1 MTTLPLQ
8 RQASLAC
15 LKRLVWLPFTL
26 WSLAASPLLI
36 ATEDR
41 TYTEEREACD
51 QYSATKRPLFG
62 DLHIHSR
69 LSFDSYLSSQRNGPD
84 EVYEYAKGLPI
95 TVPGADGE
103 QTVIAQIDRP
113 LDFAALTDHGEFLGQ
128 VEACQNPDTM
138 LGKLWPM
145 CMMSRS
151 QNLWVQLLAASW
163 WTSLG
168 GQTESE
174 PTPSSIC
181 LFEDCD
187 ANQINVWQDVQTA
200 AERHYDRS
208 SNCSFTSF
216 VGYEYTD
223 AINQN
228 NLHRNVI
235 FRNDNVTDAPISVYE
250 TRKSVLSL
258 WQQLNDQCI
267 NGDKGCDVLAIPH
280 NSNLSGG
287 LMFKDPKTPE
297 ELKLR
302 RSMEPLVELV
312 QHKGA
317 SECRYDRLTGRGV
330 DTTDELCDFEQIPSD
345 NLHMLGTVEGEMR
358 SESGQEVPID
368 QFAPRTM
375 IRNVLKDGVALRST
389 LGANPFQFGFIGS
402 TDTHSATAGGAQ
414 EQGYVGHLGRR
425 DSEYRNVQDHFVSN
439 PGGHAVVWAEENS
452 RDAIFE
458 AMRRRETYATSGT
471 RPTVRFFG
479 GNYPA
484 DACKA
489 VNRTELGYQQGV
501 PMGGVIESKGLGET
515 AQFLVYAQK
524 DAGTLTHPGYDLQRI
539 QIIKGWADADG
550 KTHEQVFE
558 VAGNPNNGASV
569 DPNSCAAVGT
579 GYSELCTVW
588 EDPNFDPEENAFYYA
603 RVVENPS
610 CRWSTLQCMDA
621 GVNPFSDQCQE
632 QSSAASQKAREQQG
646 ATGEVYK
653 NCCRS
658 AENEAFYSPVIQERA
673 WTSPIWIQSAL

>member
-1 MTTLPLQ
+1 MNKTTLAP
-8 RQASLAC
+8 
-15 LKRLVWLPFTL
+15 LKRLTHIAITL
-26 WSLAASPLLI
+26 TLSAFCVSALAADKREY
-36 ATEDR
+36 TEDR
-41 TYTEEREACD
+41 EACS
-51 QYSATKRPLFG
+51 QYSSTKRPLFG

-84 EVYEYAKGLPI
+84 EVYNYAKGLPI

-113 LDFAALTDHGEFLGQ
+113 LDFAGLTDHGEFLGQ
-128 VEACQNPDTM
+128 VEACQNPDTL
-138 LGKLWPM
+138 LGKVWPM

-151 QNLWVQLLAASW
+151 QNLWIQLISASW

-168 GQTESE
+168 GQNEVE
-174 PTPSSIC
+174 PSPSAIC
-181 LFEDCD
+181 LFEDCE
-187 ANQINVWQDVQTA
+187 AKQISVWQEVQAA

-208 SNCSFTSF
+208 ANCEFTSF

-223 AINQN
+223 AVNQN

-235 FRNDNVTDAPISVYE
+235 FRNNKVTEAPISTYE
-250 TRKSVLSL
+250 TQKSLLSL
-258 WQQLNDQCI
+258 WQQLDEQCI
-267 NGDKGCDVLAIPH
+267 QGTEGCDVLAIPH

-287 LMFKDPKTPE
+287 LMFQDPKSPE
-297 ELKLR
+297 ELRLR

-317 SECRYDRLTGRGV
+317 SECRYDRLAGRGV
-330 DTTDELCDFEQIPSD
+330 DTTDELCDFEQIPGD

-358 SESGQEVPID
+358 SEDGALVDID
-368 QFAPRTM
+368 NFAPRNM
-375 IRNVLKDGVALRST
+375 IRNVLKDGVALRSK
-389 LGANPFQFGFIGS
+389 LGENPFQFGFIGS

-414 EQGYVGHLGRR
+414 EKGYVGHLGRR

-471 RPTVRFFG
+471 RPIVRFFG
-479 GNYPA
+479 GDYPA
-484 DACKA
+484 DACTA
-489 VNRTELGYQQGV
+489 VNRAELGYDNGV
-501 PMGGVIESKGLGET
+501 PMGGVIESAELDGP
-515 AQFLVYAQK
+515 ARFLVYAQK
-524 DAGTLTHPGYDLQRI
+524 DAGTATHPGYDLQRI
-539 QIIKGWADADG
+539 QIIKGWADSEG

-558 VAGNPNNGASV
+558 VAGNPNNGATV

-588 EDPNFDPEENAFYYA
+588 EDPNYNADENAFYYA

-621 GVNPFSDQCQE
+621 GVNPFSDQCE
-632 QSSAASQKAREQQG
+632 AQSLAASAKAREEQG
-646 ATGEVYK
+646 AVGEVYE

-658 AENEAFYSPVIQERA
+658 ADNEAFYSPVIQERA

>member
-1 MTTLPLQ
+1 MNKT
-8 RQASLAC
+8 SLAP
-15 LKRLVWLPFTL
+15 LKRLSNIAATL
-26 WSLAASPLLI
+26 TLSAFCVSALASDKGEY
-36 ATEDR
+36 TEDR
-41 TYTEEREACD
+41 EACS
-51 QYSATKRPLFG
+51 QYSITKRPLFG

-84 EVYEYAKGLPI
+84 EVYNYAKGLPL
-95 TVPGADGE
+95 TLPGANGE

-128 VEACQNPDTM
+128 VDACQNPDSI

-145 CMMSRS
+145 CMMSRA
-151 QNLWVQLLAASW
+151 QNLWVQLIAASW
-163 WTSLG
+163 WTRLG
-168 GQTESE
+168 GQTTGE
-174 PTPSSIC
+174 PSPSNVC

-187 ANQINVWQDVQTA
+187 GRQISVWNEVQDA

-208 SNCSFTSF
+208 SDCSFTTF

-223 AINQN
+223 ASNQN

-235 FRNDNVTDAPISVYE
+235 FRNEHTTKAPISIYE
-250 TRKSVLSL
+250 TGQSVVEL
-258 WQQLNDQCI
+258 WTQLEEQCI
-267 NGDKGCDVLAIPH
+267 KGDEGCDVLAIPH

-287 LMFKDPKTPE
+287 MMFKDPKTPD
-297 ELKLR
+297 ELRLR

-317 SECRYDRLTGRGV
+317 SECRFDRLSGRGV
-330 DTTDELCDFEQIPSD
+330 DTTDELCDFEQIPAD
-345 NLHMLGTVEGEMR
+345 NLHMLGSVEGEMR
-358 SESGQEVPID
+358 SDRGEEVSID
-368 QFAPRTM
+368 DFARRNM
-375 IRNVLKDGVALRST
+375 IRNVLQDGVALRSK
-389 LGANPFQFGFIGS
+389 LGENPFQFGFIGS

-414 EQGYVGHLGRR
+414 EKGYVGHLGRR

-471 RPTVRFFG
+471 RPIVRFFG
-479 GNYPA
+479 GDYPA
-484 DACKA
+484 DACTA
-489 VNRTELGYQQGV
+489 VNRAELGYGKGV
-501 PMGGVIESKGLGET
+501 PMGAVIESAELNGP
-515 AQFLVYAQK
+515 ARFLVYAQK
-524 DAGTLTHPGYDLQRI
+524 DAGTATHPGYDLQRI
-539 QIIKGWADADG
+539 QIIKGWADAEG
-550 KTHEQVFE
+550 NTHEQVFE
-558 VAGNPNNGASV
+558 VAGNPNNGATV
-569 DPNSCAAVGT
+569 DPNSCAAVGS

-588 EDPNFDPEENAFYYA
+588 EDPKFKADENAFYYA

-610 CRWSTLQCMDA
+610 CRWSTLQCLDA
-621 GVNPFSDQCQE
+621 GVNPFSDQCEE
-632 QSSAASQKAREQQG
+632 QSLAASEKAREEQG
-646 ATGEVYK
+646 ASGEVYK